1 MARTAALAGL
11 LTAVALFSAMPM
23 SLRAQQTSSNSVEL
37 AATFSTQRSLELN
50 TTQNFWAQGGSLE
63 LGANAFH
70 GLGLAANIT
79 GAHTS
84 SIGSTGTP
92 LSLVTAAFGPR
103 YRWHDG
109 HRLSPYGE
117 SLLGEANA
125 FNSLFPSPAG
135 AQSEANSLAIRAG
148 GGLDLRL
155 SRHFEARILE
165 AAWLRTQLP
174 NSTGNV
180 QNNLIL
186 GAGLVFR
193 TGH

>member
-1 MARTAALAGL
+1 M
-11 LTAVALFSAMPM
+11 
-23 SLRAQQTSSNSVEL
+23 NS
-37 AATFSTQRSLELN
+37 AATFSTQRSLEVN
-50 TTQNFWAQGGSLE
+50 TAQNFWAEGGAIE
-63 LGANAFH
+63 IGANAFH
-70 GLGLAANIT
+70 GFGLAANIT
-79 GAHTS
+79 GVHTS

-103 YRWHDG
+103 YRWRDG
-109 HRLSPYGE
+109 RHISLYGE
-117 SLLGEANA
+117 GLLGEANA
-125 FNSLFPSPAG
+125 INSLFPSVAG
-135 AQSEANSLAIRAG
+135 AQSDANALAVRVG

-155 SRHFEARILE
+155 KRHVDARIFE

-186 GAGLVFR
+186 GAGLVVR